1 MDPKKNSAYTDWIL
15 FFLSGILFIF
25 PPLFFLEFKQDEWV
39 KGFIPI
45 RMVNAELK
53 FCIFILLASIMIGI
67 VWIRVHLAGKLNQA
81 SKPVYLFASIF
92 IASILISTLT
102 AHNFERA
109 FVSSFIWYF
118 LPILLLFS
126 ILQIKWS
133 TVRLTRFTILIVL
146 GGLFSCLVVMD
157 QHYQWTDWSHRLT
170 RTGYGGL
177 IYNQNFAAEYHAP
190 LLPLALALFYYVKS
204 KLTKVLLLST
214 LLLIFLP
221 ALSLSLARG
230 AWVGLIGGCFLTSAV
245 FLVTFFLKKKVLEK
259 HKSILW
265 IASSFILLALTL
277 PLYLVTSDYWKK
289 GAFTNDV
296 IATQEVPSKE
306 ANELKSITVEGS
318 ARRIVLWKDALQ
330 ATLSKDFLF
339 GLGTDHYE
347 LHFHESAE
355 RSDKTTGSTLVRFVH
370 NDFIQILYENGIL
383 GLIGFLGLWITVL
396 LKALNKALEHAKN
409 NNPQGLALILG
420 LSASCLT
427 FLIESFFEFPTRSP
441 CAMIVGWTSFGLLLF
456 IAYEKSSESSPTK
469 VKSIGPKLNLFI
481 GASAIVIIPFGCI
494 LANNLFWTNIYHFQ
508 GRIAGDYGEKEKSLQ
523 FHRKA
528 IEYAPWE
535 HHSRKF
541 ECYYLLTHKK
551 QFPEALE
558 AINQTL
564 EVHPGCLVTHQNK
577 IAISINEFKDHT
589 MARKAYQEM
598 KKAAPF
604 HPFTMQESKKIN
616 FINP

>member
-1 MDPKKNSAYTDWIL
+1 LDPKKNSAYTDWIL

-92 IASILISTLT
+92 IASILISILT

-481 GASAIVIIPFGCI
+481 GASAIVIIPFSCI

-541 ECYYLLTHKK
+541 ECFYLLTHKK

>member
-1 MDPKKNSAYTDWIL
+1 
-15 FFLSGILFIF
+15 
-25 PPLFFLEFKQDEWV
+25 
-39 KGFIPI
+39 
-45 RMVNAELK
+45 
-53 FCIFILLASIMIGI
+53 
-67 VWIRVHLAGKLNQA
+67 
-81 SKPVYLFASIF
+81 
-92 IASILISTLT
+92 
-102 AHNFERA
+102 
-109 FVSSFIWYF
+109 
-118 LPILLLFS
+118 
-126 ILQIKWS
+126 
-133 TVRLTRFTILIVL
+133 
-146 GGLFSCLVVMD
+146 
-157 QHYQWTDWSHRLT
+157 
-170 RTGYGGL
+170 
-177 IYNQNFAAEYHAP
+177 
-190 LLPLALALFYYVKS
+190 
-204 KLTKVLLLST
+204 
-214 LLLIFLP
+214 
-221 ALSLSLARG
+221 
-230 AWVGLIGGCFLTSAV
+230 
-245 FLVTFFLKKKVLEK
+245 
-259 HKSILW
+259 
-265 IASSFILLALTL
+265 
-277 PLYLVTSDYWKK
+277 LVTSDYWKK

-347 LHFHESAE
+347 LHFHESAQ
-355 RSDKTTGSTLVRFVH
+355 RSDKSTGSTLVRFVH

-396 LKALNKALEHAKN
+396 LKALNKALEHANN

-456 IAYEKSSESSPTK
+456 IANEKSSESSPTK

-564 EVHPGCLVTHQNK
+564 EVHPGCLVAHQNK